1 MTPGPTLIY
10 CCSACEK
17 NIAYRTINSGNNFG
31 ARYWTDG
38 KRDAPMLPEEP
49 WLIKCPHCDTFLWID
64 DLTQVG
70 EIEHWYSEGNDT
82 DKFADVISA
91 VKPSCLDY
99 AYFNMDTVSDPQKER
114 YVRLQTWWAFNDCR
128 RKSEEI
134 PFSSMEIEN
143 LCAFITLLDENDET
157 DRIMKAEAYRE
168 LGEFAVAEKLLA
180 MPFGNEFEEA
190 AGFIR
195 NLNKH
200 RITSVTEMIFK

>member
-1 MTPGPTLIY
+1 M
-10 CCSACEK
+10 
-17 NIAYRTINSGNNFG
+17 AYRTINSGNNFG

-91 VKPSCLDY
+91 VTPSCLDY
-99 AYFNMDTVSDPQKER
+99 AYFNMDAVSDPQKER

-157 DRIMKAEAYRE
+157 DCIMKAEAYRE